1 MVQAILGKYEHYID
15 DITII
20 PSRGGAFEVVV
31 GDSLVYSK
39 LETGRHATIDDV
51 MESVDAIL
59 GPVPDPEGS

>member
-20 PSRGGAFEVVV
+20 PSKGGAFEVVV

-39 LETGRHATIDDV
+39 LETGRHATIDEV

>member
-20 PSRGGAFEVVV
+20 PSKGGAFEVVV
-31 GDSLVYSK
+31 GDNLVYSK
-39 LETGRHATIDDV
+39 LDTGRHATIDEV

-59 GPVPDPEGS
+59 GPVPEPESS